1 MAKKFLTLNIGAAN
15 VELAEY
21 EAGSK
26 GALTLLNYGTARL
39 AAALDGGDV
48 ETILSSA
55 LQEIVQATG
64 IRPGRVALA
73 IPGQLAFPRLAAIPM
88 AGGDE
93 KFEQMVRYEIEQN
106 IPFPIDEMV
115 CDRQVLGDTEN
126 GDKSVLIVAAKIDQ
140 VEAITSAVAS
150 AGFTPELVDI
160 APLGLV
166 NALYRAR
173 PDEGCVVVL
182 DIGAKTTSL
191 TIAEGDR
198 IYTRSIPVAG
208 NAINKEIVTSLGCTP
223 DEAEQV
229 KLEKGYVS
237 LGGVTEDDDEVA
249 DRVSKVCRAVL
260 TRLNAELTR
269 SINFYRSQQGGGTPA
284 KLYLTGGTALLP
296 QIDQFFSDSLGI
308 PVEFFNPFETIAV
321 GPKVDAAALETDG
334 ALVAATAGLALHQ
347 AGLGRFA
354 VNLLPPSLVEARAE
368 QAKIPFVAVGGAALI
383 AALALT
389 AVFVGRQA
397 ETVAEKRDSVA
408 VDLNQLR
415 NEDRQITAAQKALTT
430 EAEKAAALG
439 RLFESRTAAL
449 RRLGAVCKA
458 LEGRSGT
465 WIDRWDASGVTIRQ
479 WSDKSR
485 EQGGKTAAESI
496 AGAIGS
502 NDTNVIDRASV
513 KITSMSEIGKGAQFK
528 QFTVEFKCK

>member
-21 EAGSK
+21 EAGAK

-39 AAALDGGDV
+39 AASLDGGDV

-55 LQEIVQATG
+55 LQEIMQASG
-64 IRPGRVALA
+64 IRPGRVAVS
-73 IPGQLAFPRLAAIPM
+73 ISGQLVFPRLAAIPM
-88 AGGDE
+88 AGGAE
-93 KFEQMVRYEIEQN
+93 KFEQMVRYEVEQN
-106 IPFPIDEMV
+106 IPFPIDEMI

-126 GDKSVLIVAAKIDQ
+126 GDKSVLIVAAKTDQ
-140 VEAITSAVAS
+140 VEALTSALAS
-150 AGFTPELVDI
+150 AGFTPEIVDI

-166 NALYRAR
+166 NALYHAR
-173 PDEGCVVVL
+173 PDEGCIVVL

-208 NAINKEIVTSLGCTP
+208 NAINKEIVSSLGCTP

-229 KLEKGYVS
+229 KFEKGYVS
-237 LGGVTEDDDEVA
+237 LGGVTEDEDEVA

-269 SINFYRSQQGGGTPA
+269 SINFYRSQQGGGTPS

-296 QIDQFFSDSLGI
+296 QIDQFFSGSLGI
-308 PVEFFNPFETIAV
+308 PVEYFNPFETIAV
-321 GPKVDAAALETDG
+321 GPKVNAEALESDG
-334 ALVAATAGLALHQ
+334 ALVSSTAGLALHF
-347 AGLGRFA
+347 AGLSRFA
-354 VNLLPPSLVEARAE
+354 INLLPPSLVEARAE
-368 QAKIPFVAVGGAALI
+368 KAKIPFVIVGGVALVAALV
-383 AALALT
+383 LT
-389 AVFVGRQA
+389 AVSVNRQA
-397 ETVAEKRDSVA
+397 EAVEEKRDA
-408 VDLNQLR
+408 VQADLNALKGD
-415 NEDRQITAAQKALTT
+415 DRRIAAAQKDLAAQ
-430 EAEKAAALG
+430 EEKAAALG
-439 RLFESRTAAL
+439 RLVESRTASL

-458 LEGRSGT
+458 LEGRSGA
-465 WIDRWDASGVTIRQ
+465 WIDRWSASGVTIRQ
-479 WSDKSR
+479 WNDKAR
-485 EQGGKTAAESI
+485 ERGGKTTAESI
-496 AGAIGS
+496 AGAIGN

-513 KITSMSEIGKGAQFK
+513 KITSMSELGKGAQVK